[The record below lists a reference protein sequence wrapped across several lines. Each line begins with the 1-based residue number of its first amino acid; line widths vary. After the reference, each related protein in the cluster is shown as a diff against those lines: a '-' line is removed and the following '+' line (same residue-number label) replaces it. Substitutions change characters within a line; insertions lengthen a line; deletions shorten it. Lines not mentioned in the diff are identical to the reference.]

1 MNEAVLYDS
10 SVWID
15 FLNKRV
21 TPQTVKLEQAIE
33 RNSDEVLVC
42 PPVLQEVLQGIRD
55 DARYER
61 IKRSLLAFRC
71 LPGDPVEVAVEA
83 AELYRALRKV
93 GITIRKANDCLI
105 ARYAVRADVPVS
117 HADEDFDRI
126 AAHFPLRST

>member
-1 MNEAVLYDS
+1 MSEAVLYDS

-33 RNSDEVLVC
+33 RNSDDVLVC

-55 DARYER
+55 DGRYER
-61 IKRSLLAFRC
+61 IKRSLLAYTF
-71 LPGDPVEVAVEA
+71 LEADPVEVAVEA
-83 AELYRALRKV
+83 AALYRALRKLGV
-93 GITIRKANDCLI
+93 TIRKANDCLI
-105 ARYAVRADVPVS
+105 ARYAIRADAAVS

-126 AAHFPLRST
+126 AMHSP